1 MKKILLLLLL
11 LVLWPSTLFSDVI
24 PENSHY
30 VDRGVYITNISVFP
44 DIVLIGCITGP
55 VVENYE
61 VYLVKENVPLDKG
74 YKFNHLALFALKKS
88 MLEDAGGFE
97 HINFEEIAEKLP
109 PAEIIDP
116 GGQYVTNDNP
126 LESEYYYY
134 SIQGVSETTLTL
146 KLDKRVLTYNNGH
159 SDRIITY

>member
-1 MKKILLLLLL
+1 MKKILLSLLL

-24 PENSHY
+24 PEDSHY
-30 VDRGVYITNISVFP
+30 VDRYVYITNISAFS
-44 DIVLIGCITGP
+44 DIVLIGYITGP

-61 VYLVKENVPLDKG
+61 VYLVKENEPLDKG
-74 YKFNHLALFALKKS
+74 YKFNYLGLFALKKS
-88 MLEDAGGFE
+88 VLDRAGNLENM
-97 HINFEEIAEKLP
+97 NFKEIAEKLP
-109 PAEIIDP
+109 PAKIIDP

-134 SIQGVSETTLTL
+134 SIQGVTETALTL
-146 KLDKRVLTYNNGH
+146 KLDKRVLTYNNGS